1 MHGNVINKMN
11 SKCLRSNE
19 CLRNNFLSVSIYETD
34 YLLLPNVFDHY
45 DFFKKN
51 SNMERRMTW

>member
-11 SKCLRSNE
+11 SKCLRSDE

-34 YLLLPNVFDHY
+34 YLLLPNAFDHY
-45 DFFKKN
+45 DFFEKKTL
-51 SNMERRMTW
+51 TWTW